1 MIFLVSSSSSIIII
15 LLIISQPSTL
25 NNTTFI
31 AQSPPLMRTK
41 PAKVESNQSMHF
53 CMKTV
58 VPISLVLI
66 FLSAPSVRSFTSIPC
81 FLTSTPT
88 IAPKTSRLHLN
99 WFSNK
104 KDERPRQK
112 NDIGGVAQVMDSMEQ
127 LRKTQDVGKLT
138 ASILEE
144 LDGLSFQGSAADGKV
159 RVIFDGQRRPK
170 GVEIDDTFLA
180 SADAD
185 DLQVA
190 ITTAMKEA
198 YEKSGEKMEE
208 KMKALY
214 VELGLSAN

>member
-1 MIFLVSSSSSIIII
+1 MG
-15 LLIISQPSTL
+15 
-25 NNTTFI
+25 
-31 AQSPPLMRTK
+31 TK
-41 PAKVESNQSMHF
+41 PKLESNQLKYYI
-53 CMKTV
+53 MKTV
-58 VPISLVLI
+58 VTSSLVLM
-66 FLSAPSVRSFTSIPC
+66 FLLAPSARAFTSIPG
-81 FLTSTPT
+81 FLKLTPT
-88 IAPKTSRLHLN
+88 ITPKTSRLHLN

-138 ASILEE
+138 VSILEE
-144 LDGLSFQGSAADGKV
+144 LDGLSFQGIAADGKV

-170 GVEIDDTFLA
+170 GVEIDDAFLA

-190 ITTAMKEA
+190 ITSAMKEA

-208 KMKALY
+208 KMKSLY

>member
-1 MIFLVSSSSSIIII
+1 
-15 LLIISQPSTL
+15 
-25 NNTTFI
+25 
-31 AQSPPLMRTK
+31 
-41 PAKVESNQSMHF
+41 
-53 CMKTV
+53 
-58 VPISLVLI
+58 
-66 FLSAPSVRSFTSIPC
+66 
-81 FLTSTPT
+81 
-88 IAPKTSRLHLN
+88 
-99 WFSNK
+99 
-104 KDERPRQK
+104 
-112 NDIGGVAQVMDSMEQ
+112 MDSMEQ